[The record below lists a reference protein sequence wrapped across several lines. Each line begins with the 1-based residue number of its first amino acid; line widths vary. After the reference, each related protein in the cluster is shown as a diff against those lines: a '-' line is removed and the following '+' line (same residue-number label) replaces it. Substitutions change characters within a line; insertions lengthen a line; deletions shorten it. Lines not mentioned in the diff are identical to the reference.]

1 MIRCKTADCDIICL
15 KKKGRP
21 CDEQVAARAPEA
33 VDVALWILY
42 NGSTSIKYTVC
53 ASHNRALA
61 PHRGRC
67 PFLFSAHYTM
77 KGVQNSKDDHPRATW
92 HLI

>member
-33 VDVALWILY
+33 VRRFPVIVA
-42 NGSTSIKYTVC
+42 V
-53 ASHNRALA
+53 
-61 PHRGRC
+61 
-67 PFLFSAHYTM
+67 
-77 KGVQNSKDDHPRATW
+77 
-92 HLI
+92 